1 MSHVVSVHVGCC
13 CGACWNQA
21 LAEYREA
28 KPVRLVF
35 LYVRQIFFFSFF
47 FFTFLL
53 AELTDMCTHEDE
65 CPHDILLSIG
75 VGGTKISD
83 VKQK

>member
-1 MSHVVSVHVGCC
+1 MSVHVGCC

-21 LAEYREA
+21 LAEYCEA

-35 LYVRQIFFFSFF
+35 LYVRQILYFFLLFFF
-47 FFTFLL
+47 L

-65 CPHDILLSIG
+65 CPRAFSHDILLSIRD
-75 VGGTKISD
+75 GGGGGGGEYQNK
-83 VKQK
+83 